1 MPGKLHVFAWLFRI
15 VRDRWGNMVF
25 MLVFFIMVCIILITY
40 IICIKMQLGS
50 IRKQLH
56 QRRKEEASNP
66 VLIEIRDKS
75 LVLMTAE
82 LNKTLRSE
90 TALRVSQEIKE
101 HEFKQLITNISHD
114 IRTPLAV
121 MKGYLQLLQ
130 KSGFNDNSRE
140 YLEICISHT
149 DRMEKRIQQFFEYS
163 YWSGMD
169 EEIILQRV
177 NITNLVTE
185 VMTDFIPVFEKNN
198 IRMKLD
204 NTKVYFGMAD
214 KEMLLRIMQN
224 LLKNSLQY
232 AAGDV
237 EVSILKPDNN
247 QFLQVQVSNPVKEG
261 YSLDASKVFNR
272 FYVGNEERNHST
284 GLGLSI
290 VKLLVERMGGEVFAR
305 MDGELFC
312 TGFMLPSAG

>member
-1 MPGKLHVFAWLFRI
+1 
-15 VRDRWGNMVF
+15 MVF
-25 MLVFFIMVCIILITY
+25 MLVFLIIFCIILITY
-40 IICIKMQLGS
+40 IVCIKLQLAS
-50 IRKQLH
+50 IRKQLR
-56 QRRKEEASNP
+56 QRREEEASNP

-75 LVLMTAE
+75 LVLVTAE
-82 LNKTLRSE
+82 LNKTLRQE

-130 KSGFNDNSRE
+130 KAGLDGSSRE
-140 YLEICISHT
+140 YLEICISHAG
-149 DRMEKRIQQFFEYS
+149 RMEKRIQQFFEYS

-169 EEIILQRV
+169 EEIILQRI

-185 VMTDFIPVFEKNN
+185 VMTDFIPAFEKSN

-204 NTKVYFGMAD
+204 NTTVYFVMAD
-214 KEMLLRIMQN
+214 KELLLRVMHN

-232 AAGDV
+232 TAGDV
-237 EVSILKPDNN
+237 EVSILEPDNSP
-247 QFLQVQVSNPVKEG
+247 FLQVKVRNLVKEG
-261 YSLDASKVFNR
+261 CPLDANKVFNR

-290 VKLLVERMGGEVFAR
+290 VKLLVERMGGEVFAQ
-305 MDGELFC
+305 MDGEMFC
-312 TGFMLPSAG
+312 TGFMLPSVK

>member
-1 MPGKLHVFAWLFRI
+1 MAW
-15 VRDRWGNMVF
+15 DRWDDMVF
-25 MLVFFIMVCIILITY
+25 VLVFFIMICIILIIY
-40 IICIKMQLGS
+40 IVCIKLQLDS
-50 IRKQLH
+50 IRKQLC
-56 QRRKEEASNP
+56 QRREEEASNP

-82 LNKTLRSE
+82 LNKTLRQE

-130 KSGFNDNSRE
+130 KAWLDGTSRE
-140 YLEICISHT
+140 YLKICISHT
-149 DRMEKRIQQFFEYS
+149 VEMEKRIQQFFEYS
-163 YWSGMD
+163 YWSGM
-169 EEIILQRV
+169 EEETELKRV

-185 VMTDFIPVFEKNN
+185 VMTDFIPMFEKNN
-198 IRMKLD
+198 IRMKLKD
-204 NTKVYFGMAD
+204 TKVYFGMAD
-214 KEMLLRIMQN
+214 KELLLRIMQN

-232 AAGDV
+232 TAGDV
-237 EVSILKPDNN
+237 EVSILKPDNGP
-247 QFLQVQVSNPVKEG
+247 FLHVQVRNLVKEG
-261 YSLDASKVFNR
+261 CCLDASKVFNR

-290 VKLLVERMGGEVFAR
+290 VKLLVERMGGEVFAQ
-305 MDGELFC
+305 MDGEMFC
-312 TGFMLPSAG
+312 TGFTLRAVTSHRVNSNDGFA

>member
-1 MPGKLHVFAWLFRI
+1 
-15 VRDRWGNMVF
+15 MVF
-25 MLVFFIMVCIILITY
+25 ILVFLIIFCIILITH
-40 IICIKMQLGS
+40 IVCIKLQLAS
-50 IRKQLH
+50 IRKQLK
-56 QRRKEEASNP
+56 QRREEEASNP

-82 LNKTLRSE
+82 LNKTLRQE

-130 KSGFNDNSRE
+130 KAGLNGSSRE
-140 YLEICISHT
+140 YLEICMSHAA
-149 DRMEKRIQQFFEYS
+149 RMENRIQQFFEYS

-169 EEIILQRV
+169 EEISLQRV
-177 NITNLVTE
+177 NITNIVIE
-185 VMTDFIPVFEKNN
+185 VMTGFIPAFEKNN
-198 IRMKLD
+198 VRMNLD
-204 NTKVYFGMAD
+204 NAKVYFAMAD
-214 KEMLLRIMQN
+214 KELLLRVMQN

-232 AAGDV
+232 TAGDV
-237 EVSILKPDNN
+237 EVSISKPDNN
-247 QFLQVQVSNPVKEG
+247 PLLKVQVKNLVKEG
-261 YSLDASKVFNR
+261 CSLDVSKVFNR

-290 VKLLVERMGGEVFAR
+290 VRLLVERMGGEVFAQ
-305 MDGELFC
+305 MDGKMFC
-312 TGFMLPSAG
+312 TGFMLPSAK